1 MRLALKTSSQCR
13 LLAKVELAGKSLIVR
28 KTKVAK
34 RTQSLDRVNEAGQEK
49 VLHHRG
55 REVKGQSPQHSPI
68 EIEESQID
76 NNYSKDDIITQREK
90 KRDLLPFTFI
100 H

>member
-13 LLAKVELAGKSLIVR
+13 LLAKAELAGKSLIVR

-49 VLHHRG
+49 VLLHRG
-55 REVKGQSPQHSPI
+55 REVKDQSLQHSQI
-68 EIEESQID
+68 EIEES
-76 NNYSKDDIITQREK
+76 
-90 KRDLLPFTFI
+90 
-100 H
+100 